1 VARDVEDRVHNAAQ
15 PAAAQPAAQQ
25 AVAQPAAAAEP
36 VGPPRPPA
44 RSGPFRGYREVFAVP
59 GSVAFYTAGWLGRL
73 PRSTLSL
80 GAVLLV
86 AGETGRFS
94 LAAMIA
100 AVMVIGSAFIGP
112 LWSRAM
118 DRVGQRRILAAG
130 FAATLVSALALLG
143 AVTAGLPLWTWFATA
158 LLLGAST
165 VDIGSVTRARWS
177 SLLPTGHDRHSAFSL
192 ESVADESVYVIGPPV
207 VTLLAAAVSP
217 ALGFAVGL
225 TAGLAGMAALILQRS
240 TTPAVHAEAAASN
253 PAGRLRL
260 LAPLPPGIALLLP
273 LFLGIGLVFGAV
285 DLTAVG
291 FADEKGAPAAA
302 GLLLASFAVGSVVAA
317 LVFGLLRL
325 RAALELRVGIAAL
338 AYAVVVPVV
347 ALMPSIGSASAAL
360 FAAGLV
366 TAPLLISGM
375 GLVESRVDRAR
386 LTEALAWPS
395 TAMSVGVTIGS
406 ALSGVLIDAAGGR
419 AGFAVAVVGAL
430 VAGVF
435 GVVTLASHRARSQR
449 VARLT
454 QAD

>member
-1 VARDVEDRVHNAAQ
+1 MSNAAQ
-15 PAAAQPAAQQ
+15 PTA
-25 AVAQPAAAAEP
+25 
-36 VGPPRPPA
+36 PPLPHR
-44 RSGPFRGYREVFAVP
+44 RSGPLRSYREVFGVP

-94 LAAMIA
+94 LAAMVA

-130 FAATLVSALALLG
+130 FAATLLSALALLG
-143 AVTAGLPLWTWFATA
+143 AVTAALPLWTWFAAA

-177 SLLPTGHDRHSAFSL
+177 SLLPAGHARHSAFSL

-217 ALGFAVGL
+217 VLGFAVGL
-225 TAGLAGMAALILQRS
+225 TAGLAGMAALVLQRS
-240 TTPAVHAEAAASN
+240 TTPEVHP
-253 PAGRLRL
+253 PAQDTKGGRGHLTGL
-260 LAPLPPGIALLLP
+260 LTSLPPGLVLLMP
-273 LFLGIGLVFGAV
+273 LFLGIGLVFGSV
-285 DLTAVG
+285 DLAAVG
-291 FADEKGAPAAA
+291 YADEEGVPAAA

-317 LVFGLLRL
+317 LVFGLLRV
-325 RAALELRVGIAAL
+325 RAVLELRVGVAAL

-347 ALMPSIGSASAAL
+347 ALMPSLGAASAAL

-406 ALSGVLIDAAGGR
+406 AVSGVLIDAAGGR
-419 AGFAVAVVGAL
+419 AGFAVAVAGAL
-430 VAGVF
+430 VAGVS
-435 GVVTLASHRARSQR
+435 GVVTLVSHRARSQR

>member
-1 VARDVEDRVHNAAQ
+1 
-15 PAAAQPAAQQ
+15 
-25 AVAQPAAAAEP
+25 
-36 VGPPRPPA
+36 
-44 RSGPFRGYREVFAVP
+44 
-59 GSVAFYTAGWLGRL
+59 
-73 PRSTLSL
+73 
-80 GAVLLV
+80 
-86 AGETGRFS
+86 
-94 LAAMIA
+94 
-100 AVMVIGSAFIGP
+100 
-112 LWSRAM
+112 M

-177 SLLPTGHDRHSAFSL
+177 SLLPVGHDRHSAFSL

-217 ALGFAVGL
+217 VLGFAVGL
-225 TAGLAGMAALILQRS
+225 TAGLAGMAALILLRS
-240 TTPAVHAEAAASN
+240 TTPAVHPVAAKGDTASK
-253 PAGRLRL
+253 RRFRL
-260 LAPLPPGIALLLP
+260 LTPLPPGVALLLP

-291 FADEKGAPAAA
+291 FADEEGVPAAA
-302 GLLLASFAVGSVVAA
+302 GLLLAAFAVGSVVSA

-325 RAALELRVGIAAL
+325 RAALELRVGVAAL
-338 AYAVVVPVV
+338 AYAVVVPAV
-347 ALMPSIGSASAAL
+347 ALMPSIGTASVAL

-406 ALSGVLIDAAGGR
+406 ALAGVLIDAAGGR
-419 AGFAVAVVGAL
+419 AGFAVAVAGAL
-430 VAGVF
+430 VAGVS

-454 QAD
+454 QGD

>member
-1 VARDVEDRVHNAAQ
+1 MPNAAQ
-15 PAAAQPAAQQ
+15 PAADEPAGIQPPS
-25 AVAQPAAAAEP
+25 VPS
-36 VGPPRPPA
+36 RSLA
-44 RSGPFRGYREVFAVP
+44 RTGPFRGYREVFSVP
-59 GSVAFYTAGWLGRL
+59 GSVAFYTAGWFGRL

-94 LAAMIA
+94 LAALVA
-100 AVMVIGSAFIGP
+100 AVIVIGSAFIGP

-143 AVTAGLPLWTWFATA
+143 AVTAGLPLWTWFVTA
-158 LLLGAST
+158 LVLGAST

-177 SLLPTGHDRHSAFSL
+177 SLLSAGHDRHSAFSL

-217 ALGFAVGL
+217 VLGFAVGL
-225 TAGLAGMAALILQRS
+225 TAGLAGMGALILLRS
-240 TTPAVHAEAAASN
+240 TTPAVHREPEGATRAR
-253 PAGRLRL
+253 PRL
-260 LAPLPPGIALLLP
+260 LAPLPPGIVLLLP

-291 FADEKGAPAAA
+291 FADEEGVPAAA
-302 GLLLASFAVGSVVAA
+302 GLLLASFAVGSVVSA

-325 RAALELRVGIAAL
+325 RAALELRVGVAAL
-338 AYAVVVPVV
+338 AYAVVVPAV
-347 ALMPSIGSASAAL
+347 AVMPSIGAASVAL

-375 GLVESRVDRAR
+375 GLVESRVDRDR

-406 ALSGVLIDAAGGR
+406 ALAGVLIDAAGGR
-419 AGFAVAVVGAL
+419 AGFAVAVAGAL
-430 VAGVF
+430 VTAVF
-435 GVVTLASHRARSQR
+435 GVVTLASHRAGSQR

-454 QAD
+454 QGD